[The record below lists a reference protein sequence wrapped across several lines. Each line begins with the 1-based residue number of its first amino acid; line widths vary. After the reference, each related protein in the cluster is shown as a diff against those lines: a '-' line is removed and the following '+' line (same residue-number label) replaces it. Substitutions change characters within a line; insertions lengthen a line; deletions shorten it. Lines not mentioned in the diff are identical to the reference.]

1 MGELAQESRV
11 GWPAVFEADM
21 IHEPQLYS
29 ADRYVDRAEVE
40 AQAYELIAN
49 REHIVAEYK
58 TGQTYQD
65 DARTAV
71 FEALTAEGHLS
82 PIQLTGSL
90 DEIHRMMII
99 VLLNNYSR
107 NVPEAERRRNF
118 QELCSELTRQV
129 IERRVAAGELPHETQ
144 VAEISDFIEGLSE
157 KSAQSLGYRPLNKKG
172 FVRSSW
178 LFDNQDGTYTRMS
191 EQVSRS
197 NTAAA
202 TTESFLQAEDIS
214 VRFAPTADVRVLG
227 TTLVHDMSE
236 GVVGLMKRL
245 DEHQGADIRYGA
257 AKHSEQI
264 PYEQLREESLRREE
278 QAECFVERL
287 AEFTQR
293 LDQRLQSGEL
303 NYKQHQE
310 LLKAEIRGILQ
321 AVCTMRPAYAK
332 DCFGEAAAQT
342 YYEASDRAAAGD
354 MAGAAGLIESRQH
367 LEQAVSLCGMSIS
380 SDKAKELGVQSSEL
394 ERLIRFGLE
403 NWRWTRGVCR
413 VDECPTKPGQTEVG
427 PCNVC
432 RGCQTEFDR
441 GNNPT
446 RKYKRMKQLGRQTS
460 WLAGGRFEPKL
471 RPKEEFKLFDF
482 SRFKQIKLEQ
492 DLKQKKLR
500 RETIAV

>member
-1 MGELAQESRV
+1 MGELVQESRV
-11 GWPAVFEADM
+11 GWPAVFETDM

-40 AQAYELIAN
+40 VQAHELIAS

-58 TGQTYQD
+58 TGQAYQD
-65 DARTAV
+65 DARTAL

-118 QELCSELTRQV
+118 QELCSELTRQG
-129 IERRVAAGELPHETQ
+129 IERKVAAGELPPETQ

-227 TTLVHDMSE
+227 TALVHDMSE
-236 GVVGLMKRL
+236 GVVGFMKRL

-278 QAECFVERL
+278 QVECFVERL
-287 AEFTQR
+287 AEFTER
-293 LDQRLQSGEL
+293 LDSRLQSGEL
-303 NYKQHQE
+303 TYRQHQE
-310 LLKAEIRGILQ
+310 LLKQEIKDILR
-321 AVCTMRPAYAK
+321 AICTMRPEYAR

-342 YYEASDRAAAGD
+342 YYEASGRVAVGD
-354 MAGAAGLIESRQH
+354 TAGAAGLIESRQH

-380 SDKAKELGVQSSEL
+380 SDKAKELGVQSSGL

-403 NWRWTRGVCR
+403 NWSWTRGVCR
-413 VDECPTKPGQTEVG
+413 VDECPTKPRQTEVG
-427 PCNVC
+427 PCSVC
-432 RGCQTEFDR
+432 RGCQAEFDR
-441 GNNPT
+441 GRNPAHA
-446 RKYKRMKQLGRQTS
+446 YKRMKQLGKQVVWSVWEWFAPTS
-460 WLAGGRFEPKL
+460 
-471 RPKEEFKLFDF
+471 RPKEEFRFFDF
-482 SRFKQIKLEQ
+482 SHFKKAKEE
-492 DLKQKKLR
+492 KEKAKKH
-500 RETIAV
+500 ETMAA